1 MNELRKF
8 SVVALKYPEDFPAPF
23 ISIKEN
29 GLLAQRMVEI
39 AKENNVPVVQD
50 DVLENVLSLYDVGSC
65 IPENTWYAVAG
76 IFAYIIKVEKKNGTY
91 KD

>member
-8 SVVALKYPEDFPAPF
+8 SAVALKYPEDFPVPF

-50 DVLENVLSLYDVGSC
+50 DLLENVLSLYDVGSC

>member
-1 MNELRKF
+1 
-8 SVVALKYPEDFPAPF
+8 
-23 ISIKEN
+23 
-29 GLLAQRMVEI
+29 MVEI

-50 DVLENVLSLYDVGSC
+50 DVLENVLSLSDVGSC